1 MSDEKEVIET
11 ASTAA
16 EPVETKKQ
24 ERMPPIQSRF
34 LYVDVTTKRA
44 KQLRRGALP
53 RLSAL
58 KPNSPTVTRPNV
70 PHRVERIAMQ
80 EVDSGLICYE
90 VLDPTLSKP
99 EKS

>member
-53 RLSAL
+53 RLSA
-58 KPNSPTVTRPNV
+58 PTAGSKV

>member
-1 MSDEKEVIET
+1 MNDEKEVT
-11 ASTAA
+11 KAAPTAA
-16 EPVETKKQ
+16 EPVEILKQ

-58 KPNSPTVTRPNV
+58 KRDSPTVTRQNA
-70 PHRVERIAMQ
+70 PHKIERIAMQ
-80 EVDSGLICYE
+80 EVDSGLIRY
-90 VLDPTLSKP
+90 VVPNPTLPQP